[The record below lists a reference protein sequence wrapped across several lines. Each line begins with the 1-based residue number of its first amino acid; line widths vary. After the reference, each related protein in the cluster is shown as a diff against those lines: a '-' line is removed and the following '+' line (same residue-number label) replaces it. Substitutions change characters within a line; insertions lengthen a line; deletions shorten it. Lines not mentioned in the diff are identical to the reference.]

1 MPFSLFSSTT
11 IAQRLASLRDAEA
24 SLLEYAKTRFTP
36 APHHDAS
43 LHEFELFDCPIPSPL
58 SSSHVCQVFG
68 DEKCHKLHGVSVIN
82 KRTSK
87 HPTRDG
93 EAVSSEEQA
102 PLVLLHGYC
111 NGSLYFYRNLM
122 GLSHFHFPRI
132 YALDLYGWGLSSR
145 PNFDLKQL
153 KPDFDANQSLKDDDK
168 TARETQKTVAAA
180 EKFFVESLESWRK
193 HHNLPKMTLA
203 GHSMGGY
210 LSVAYAEKYPQHVER
225 LILLSPVGVP
235 ERKEDDDRRINSLP
249 FHIRTLFKTVRCLFE
264 CGVTPG
270 SFLRSL
276 PLSKSKSM
284 VDSYILNRL
293 PAIQCEQE
301 RKNLG
306 EYLYQNSMLPGS
318 GEYCLSHILT
328 SGAFARLP
336 LVKRIAEIKSADKQG
351 MEVHFIFGENDW
363 MDYEGGIET
372 QRLCFRKRSEFKKQ
386 QEVLTLEKERPNL
399 PPRVFVH
406 GVRNAGHLLMLDNH
420 DELNAALIIAAG
432 GEHKLP
438 SDFPKPLEF
447 VCDEVVA
454 AGDVDFLRGSS
465 KRKVFSEA
473 SAARFF
479 RARARFRDQ
488 LEKKG
493 EEGKEQDDSIEK
505 KGNKEFA
512 S

>member
-1 MPFSLFSSTT
+1 MVFSLFSSTT
-11 IAQRLASLRDAEA
+11 IAHRIASLRDAEA
-24 SLLEYAKTRFTP
+24 SLLEYAKTRFSP
-36 APHHDAS
+36 APHHDPS
-43 LHEFELFDCPIPSPL
+43 HHQFEIFDCPIPSPL

-68 DEKCHKLHGVSVIN
+68 DEKSHKLHGVSVIN
-82 KRTSK
+82 TRTSRQQS
-87 HPTRDG
+87 RDG
-93 EAVSSEEQA
+93 EAAPSTEQA

-111 NGSLYFYRNLM
+111 NGSLYFYRNFM

-132 YALDLYGWGLSSR
+132 YALDMYGWGLSSR
-145 PNFDLKQL
+145 PHFDLEQL
-153 KPDFDANQSLKDDDK
+153 QAENDVVQRAKDDGK
-168 TARETQKTVAAA
+168 TARETKKKVASA

-193 HHNLPKMTLA
+193 QHNLHKMTLA

-235 ERKEDDDRRINSLP
+235 ERKEEDDHRLNSLP
-249 FHIRTLFKTVRCLFE
+249 FHIRTLFKTVRYLFE

-276 PLSKSKSM
+276 PLSKSKAM
-284 VDSYILNRL
+284 VASYILNRL

-336 LVKRIAEIKSADKQG
+336 LVKRIADLRSADEEG
-351 MEVHFIFGENDW
+351 MEVHFVFGENDW
-363 MDYEGGIET
+363 MDYQGGLET
-372 QRLCFRKRSEFKKQ
+372 QRLCFQKRSELKKQ
-386 QEVLTLEKERPNL
+386 QALSLSPNERPNL

-420 DELNAALIIAAG
+420 DELNAAIIIAAG
-432 GEHKLP
+432 GENNLP

-454 AGDVDFLRGSS
+454 AGDVDFLRGNSDGNIYG
-465 KRKVFSEA
+465 EA
-473 SAARFF
+473 GAAQFF
-479 RARARFRDQ
+479 KARARFRDR
-488 LEKKG
+488 LAKKG
-493 EEGKEQDDSIEK
+493 DEVNVDADPMEEKGKGEL
-505 KGNKEFA
+505 A